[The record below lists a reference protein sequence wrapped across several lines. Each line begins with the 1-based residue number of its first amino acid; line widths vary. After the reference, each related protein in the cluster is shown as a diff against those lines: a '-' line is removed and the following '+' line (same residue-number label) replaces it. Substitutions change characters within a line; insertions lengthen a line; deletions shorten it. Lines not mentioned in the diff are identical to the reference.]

1 MLRMRIS
8 NRLSVRKVGNEYI
21 GIKIVESDNIDV
33 TNAIGMNETSY
44 LIVQNFVDKDF
55 TEEDVV
61 SFLLDNYDV
70 SSDLAKKDVSNLI
83 SKLKSIDLIEM

>member
-1 MLRMRIS
+1 M
-8 NRLSVRKVGNEYI
+8 LSVRKVGNEYI
-21 GIKIVESDNIDV
+21 GIKVVESGNIDV

-44 LIVQNFVDKDF
+44 LIVQNFIDKDF

-70 SSDLAKKDVSNLI
+70 SLDLAKKDVSNLI

>member
-70 SSDLAKKDVSNLI
+70 SLDLAKKDVSNLI

>member
-1 MLRMRIS
+1 MLKMRIS

-21 GIKIVESDNIDV
+21 GIKVVESDNIDV

-44 LIVQNFVDKDF
+44 FIVQNFIDKDF

-70 SSDLAKKDVSNLI
+70 SLDLAKKDVSNLI
-83 SKLKSIDLIEM
+83 SKLKSIDLIEI

>member
-1 MLRMRIS
+1 MRIS

-21 GIKIVESDNIDV
+21 GIKVVESDNIDV

-44 LIVQNFVDKDF
+44 LIVQNFIDKDF
-55 TEEDVV
+55 TEDDVV

-70 SSDLAKKDVSNLI
+70 SLDLAKKDVSNLI
-83 SKLKSIDLIEM
+83 SKLKSIDLIEI